1 MSRTDISKY
10 LIHFTKG
17 NTLEDAFETLKKI
30 INEQQLL
37 GSDTLIKGC
46 YKCVCFSE
54 APLQSLNDGLVNPEF
69 YTKYSPFG
77 IMVEKKWLFERGG
90 RPVIY
95 QSDEEFELLPE
106 SHKWRHMRY
115 EPHKNPPIDFSWER
129 EWRIHCD
136 TLTFDHSMA
145 SIIVQNSDWANR
157 LCYDHRCRQELRLRE
172 YELIFDDFLAQ
183 NFYEPFVWNVFPL
196 KQ

>member
-17 NTLEDAFETLKKI
+17 DTLEDAFETFKKI
-30 INEQQLL
+30 INEQQLR
-37 GSDTLIKGC
+37 GSNTWIRGC
-46 YKCVCFSE
+46 YNCVCFSE
-54 APLQSLNDGLVNPEF
+54 APLQSLKDGLVNPDF
-69 YTKYSPFG
+69 YSNYSPFG

-95 QSDEEFELLPE
+95 QPDEEFELLPE

-115 EPHKNPPIDFSWER
+115 EPNNNPPIDFSWER

-136 TLTFDHSMA
+136 SLRFDHSVA
-145 SIIVQNSDWANR
+145 SIVVQNSDWANR
-157 LCYDHRCRQELRLRE
+157 LYDEYRRKQEWKLKR

-196 KQ
+196 K